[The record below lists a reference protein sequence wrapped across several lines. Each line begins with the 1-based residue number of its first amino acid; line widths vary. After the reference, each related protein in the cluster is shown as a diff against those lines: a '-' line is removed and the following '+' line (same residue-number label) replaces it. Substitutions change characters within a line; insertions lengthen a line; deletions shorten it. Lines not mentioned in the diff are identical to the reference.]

1 MKLFLLTCT
10 IFAGVFEVQGSVM
23 INELMAGSS
32 DRRLSW
38 STNGAPYL
46 GSGAAWMTPGYSAD
60 AWTSGNLPAGYGFS
74 GLATDLT
81 RTMKSSAPSLYL
93 RKQFTATSAQATG
106 TNPLVLQV
114 EYNDGF
120 VAYLNGREVAR
131 ANCGPTN
138 YFMYASQPAFNVS
151 TASGVVQFS
160 IGPASRWLVPGQNL
174 LAIQAHNAEEPSTVS
189 DPGHITQ
196 HIPTGEFKINGGLS

>member
-81 RTMKSSAPSLYL
+81 RTMKASAPSLYL

-120 VAYLNGREVAR
+120 VA
-131 ANCGPTN
+131 C
-138 YFMYASQPAFNVS
+138 
-151 TASGVVQFS
+151 
-160 IGPASRWLVPGQNL
+160 L
-174 LAIQAHNAEEPSTVS
+174 LYTSPSPRDRTRS
-189 DPGHITQ
+189 
-196 HIPTGEFKINGGLS
+196 